1 MEIRTAEAD
10 WRGTLRGGSGRLQFG
25 RGAYDGCYSFR
36 AQMAATNPEELVGAA
51 LAGCFSM
58 ELAAQLAR
66 AGFTVEHIRTRAS
79 VQVEEHAERWSIDG
93 IGLETE
99 AAVPGISAAA
109 FAEQAERIARES
121 AILRALAGVEVRV
134 VTKLL
139 ETQGRGRAAPRPKDR
154 DNQDPFEPAGREG
167 LTAASAA
174 SAALPTHTRPPLA
187 TMIPIIS
194 AAGR

>member
-1 MEIRTAEAD
+1 MRQ
-10 WRGTLRGGSGRLQFG
+10 GTGSRRSSNGNRNRGGGLAWNPDGRGGRLQFG

-79 VQVEEHAERWSIDG
+79 VQVEEHDERWSIDG

-121 AILRALAGVEVRV
+121 AISRALAGVEVRV
-134 VTKLL
+134 ATKLL
-139 ETQGRGRAAPRPKDR
+139 ETQAR
-154 DNQDPFEPAGREG
+154 REG
-167 LTAASAA
+167 G
-174 SAALPTHTRPPLA
+174 A
-187 TMIPIIS
+187 TTEGP
-194 AAGR
+194 R

>member
-10 WRGTLRGGSGRLQFG
+10 WRGTLTGGSGRLQFG

-58 ELAAQLAR
+58 ELAARLAR

-79 VQVEEHAERWSIDG
+79 VQVEEHDERWSIDG

-121 AILRALAGVEVRV
+121 AISRALAGVEVRV
-134 VTKLL
+134 ATKLL
-139 ETQGRGRAAPRPKDR
+139 ETQGR
-154 DNQDPFEPAGREG
+154 REG
-167 LTAASAA
+167 G
-174 SAALPTHTRPPLA
+174 A
-187 TMIPIIS
+187 TTEGPRQS
-194 AAGR
+194 GSL

>member
-10 WRGTLRGGSGRLQFG
+10 WRGTLTGGSGRLQFG

-58 ELAAQLAR
+58 ELAARLAR
-66 AGFTVEHIRTRAS
+66 AGFTVEHIHTRAS
-79 VQVEEHAERWSIDG
+79 VQVEEHDERWSIDG

-121 AILRALAGVEVRV
+121 AISRALAGVEVRV

-139 ETQGRGRAAPRPKDR
+139 EGQAH
-154 DNQDPFEPAGREG
+154 REG
-167 LTAASAA
+167 G
-174 SAALPTHTRPPLA
+174 A
-187 TMIPIIS
+187 TTEGPRQS
-194 AAGR
+194 GSL